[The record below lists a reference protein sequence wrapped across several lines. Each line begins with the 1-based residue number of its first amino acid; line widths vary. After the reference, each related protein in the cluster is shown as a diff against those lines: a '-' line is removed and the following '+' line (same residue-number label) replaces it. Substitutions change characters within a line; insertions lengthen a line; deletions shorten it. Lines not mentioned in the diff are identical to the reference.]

1 MFTFE
6 AHSGLG
12 DWQGPRRDRPCVPG
26 SAAHV
31 PVDAPAP
38 GRQHT
43 PVICPYCNTDNDK
56 VIDSRASDGGKVIRR
71 RRECLGCGRR
81 FTTYER
87 VEPSARLIVV
97 KRDGTRVPF
106 TRDNIVRGVQAAC
119 GKRAVPEEVKEKLV
133 SDLDEELHR
142 DFDREVESRVIGER
156 VMAKLR
162 DVDEVAYIRFASE
175 YYKFKSVDE
184 LKQQLELLD
193 GRIKDAKDQKQLFS

>member
-1 MFTFE
+1 M
-6 AHSGLG
+6 
-12 DWQGPRRDRPCVPG
+12 
-26 SAAHV
+26 
-31 PVDAPAP
+31 
-38 GRQHT
+38 
-43 PVICPYCNTDNDK
+43 ICPYCNTNDDK
-56 VIDSRASDGGKVIRR
+56 VIDSRASDAGKVIRR

-87 VEPSARLIVV
+87 VEPTARLIVV

-106 TRDNIVRGVQAAC
+106 SRDNIMRGVQAAC
-119 GKRAVPEEVKEKLV
+119 GKRAVPEEVKERLV

-142 DFDREVESRVIGER
+142 DFDREVESRAIGER

-175 YYKFKSVDE
+175 YYKFRSVDE

-193 GRIKDAKDQKQLFS
+193 GRIKDAKDQGQLFQ